1 MSYLGYHHNYSYSI
15 IIPPATLP
23 VDLNLFKT
31 HLKLTC
37 ENLEND
43 AYLNFLLRAATN
55 FAERYT
61 RRTFINTGFRTYRN
75 YFGECFEIRRSK
87 LQSVTSIKYYKNSSL
102 IEVDNDLYYFTDST
116 DYSHILL
123 KHDQKWPT
131 DIDIRSQAIQIDF
144 VAGYG
149 ETLKDFP
156 EWLKDIELAIMLHA
170 TALYENRGDCD
181 EASIMYNLPNGAKEI
196 YNLIKIHSINGLS
209 SCHQDCYGYL

>member
-1 MSYLGYHHNYSYSI
+1 MISYYNYSYHI
-15 IIPPATLP
+15 ITPPATLP

-43 AYLNFLLRAATN
+43 NYLNFLLQSATN
-55 FAERYT
+55 FAEKYT

-75 YFGECFEIRRSK
+75 YFEECFEIRRSK

-102 IEVDNDLYYFTDST
+102 IEANSDLYYFTDSN
-116 DYSHILL
+116 DYSRILL
-123 KHDQKWPT
+123 KHNQKWPT
-131 DIDIRSQAIQIDF
+131 EIDIRSQAIQIDF
-144 VAGYG
+144 IAGYG

-156 EWLKDIELAIMLHA
+156 EWLRDIELAIMLHA

-181 EASIMYNLPNGAKEI
+181 VASVLHNLPNAAKEI
-196 YNLIKIHSINGLS
+196 YDLIKIQTINGLS
-209 SCHQDCYGYL
+209 SCHQDYYGYL